1 MYKLKHVRIAG
12 LASFITMMATGLS
25 AHAAVHY
32 VKTGSNSGDGK
43 SWATAYT
50 TIDEALDASQPGDEI
65 WVAAGTYKPTR
76 LINTS
81 VKNSRTFILKDGV
94 SLYGGFSG
102 TESSKDER
110 VLKAG
115 GNIWDMANE
124 TILSGDDDVP
134 DVWEREISP
143 GTTYRYT
150 WKTENSQI
158 PGSQNNATHVLY
170 NGDIIRN
177 STVIDGFTI
186 TGGNANQHKAKASGG
201 GIYATGNVSINACRI
216 IENSTYFRNEPLTND
231 IQALGGGIYLN
242 GAGDASV
249 TNCYFSRNYATSSY
263 TIGRGGGLYAKNAKV
278 SGCTFEDCVGED
290 GGGAV
295 YQINGTLADCTFSNC
310 YGSAGGA
317 LYAAGTVE
325 RVSASECRS
334 LNGGGIYVDKGGTV
348 THAKVWN
355 CYADATEYGDN
366 LGGSGGGI
374 FVHGGNVLGCVVY
387 NNMSFN
393 GGGICIRSGRVINST
408 VQNNAT
414 RKDNPAMA
422 NIDEWPESGAIAGV
436 ANCIRGMDTD
446 ASNFTAPT
454 TFTGMSNDD
463 MQKEALALADWSL
476 AAGSEFID
484 AGTPTEGL
492 QEATDF
498 AGNARVTGRSI
509 DVGAYEY
516 NTGSTG
522 IDKPESGMN
531 SSKISSIS
539 YYSFSGMPLGQ
550 AAPKHGCYI
559 VRINFTDGHTVY
571 RRHLIK

>member
-1 MYKLKHVRIAG
+1 MYKLKHYRIAG
-12 LASFITMMATGLS
+12 LATFITMMAIGMS
-25 AHAAVHY
+25 ANAAVHY
-32 VKTGSNSGDGK
+32 VKTGSNSGDGT
-43 SWATAYT
+43 SWASAYT

-81 VKNSRTFILKDGV
+81 VKNSRSFVLKDGV

-110 VLKAG
+110 MVKTDGKA
-115 GNIWDMANE
+115 WDMTYE

-177 STVIDGFTI
+177 NTIIDGFTI
-186 TGGNANQHKAKASGG
+186 TGGNANQHKTKASGG

-216 IENSTYFRNEPLTND
+216 IENSTWFRNEPLTND
-231 IQALGGGIYLN
+231 IQALGGGIYLH
-242 GAGDASV
+242 GAGEASV

-263 TIGRGGGLYAKNAKV
+263 TIGRGGALYAKNAEV
-278 SGCTFEDCVGED
+278 SGCTFDNCVGED

-295 YQINGTLADCTFSNC
+295 YQINGTLKDCTFSNC

-325 RVSASECRS
+325 RVAVSECRS
-334 LNGGGIYVDKGGTV
+334 LNGGGIYVDNGGTV
-348 THAKVWN
+348 IHATVYN
-355 CYADATEYGDN
+355 CYADALEFGES

-387 NNMSFN
+387 NNLSFN

-408 VQNNAT
+408 VQNNAI
-414 RKDNPAMA
+414 RKDNPNVT
-422 NIDEWPESGAIAGV
+422 NIDEWPESGAIKGV
-436 ANCIRGMDTD
+436 ANCIGDINTN
-446 ASNFTAPT
+446 AANFIAPT
-454 TFTGMSNDD
+454 TFTGLSNDD
-463 MQKEALALADWSL
+463 IQKEALVNADWSL

-492 QEATDF
+492 QENTDM
-498 AGNARVTGRSI
+498 AGNPRITGKSI

-516 NTGSTG
+516 VSGSTG
-522 IDKPESGMN
+522 INISESDMN
-531 SSKISSIS
+531 NSGINTINYYTVSGIS
-539 YYSFSGMPLGQ
+539 LGSVV
-550 AAPKHGCYI
+550 PKNGYYI
-559 VRINFTDGHTVY
+559 VKTTFNNGRTVY
-571 RRHLIK
+571 RKCKK